1 MNEQKNFKAV
11 ILFLAIVITAAPAF
25 ADSCC
30 PNCAAKTQTT
40 KASNAQTSKLMADQ
54 HKTLMQ
60 TKIFLD
66 SPSAILARTK
76 ALNLTAEQNRKLME
90 IERQARKKAL
100 AVLTSAQRKKL
111 GNVSV
116 APIGL
121 ASVCEKTCGTM
132 TARASVNKQT
142 QAAQQIICPVAG
154 GKINKDIFTAYQGK
168 KVYFCC
174 AGCMGT
180 FKANPQKYL
189 DKLPQFEKA
198 QPPVKAIAASA
209 GTEQK
214 VCPIM
219 GGGINKAVFTKYKG
233 KKVYFCCAGCET
245 PFLKNPEKYLSKLP
259 QFKN

>member
-1 MNEQKNFKAV
+1 MIEQKNFKAV
-11 ILFLAIVITAAPAF
+11 IFLLAMVIATAPAF

-40 KASNAQTSKLMADQ
+40 KASNTKTSKLMADRY
-54 HKTLMQ
+54 KTLMQ
-60 TKIFLD
+60 MKIFLD

-76 ALNLTAEQNRKLME
+76 ALNLTAEQNRKLLE

-100 AVLTSAQRKKL
+100 AVLTPQQRKKL

-116 APIGL
+116 APISM
-121 ASVCEKTCGTM
+121 ASVCKNTCGTK
-132 TARASVNKQT
+132 TVVTSVNKQK
-142 QAAQQIICPVAG
+142 QVAQQ
-154 GKINKDIFTAYQGK
+154 T
-168 KVYFCC
+168 
-174 AGCMGT
+174 
-180 FKANPQKYL
+180 
-189 DKLPQFEKA
+189 
-198 QPPVKAIAASA
+198 
-209 GTEQK
+209 

-219 GGGINKAVFTKYKG
+219 GGKINKSVFATYKG

>member
-1 MNEQKNFKAV
+1 MIERKNFKAV
-11 ILFLAIVITAAPAF
+11 IFLLVTVIAAAPAF
-25 ADSCC
+25 ADNCC
-30 PNCAAKTQTT
+30 PGCAAKTQTP
-40 KASNAQTSKLMADQ
+40 KASNTQTSKLMADQ
-54 HKTLMQ
+54 YKTLMQ

-66 SPSAILARTK
+66 SPMAIMARTK
-76 ALNLTAEQNRKLME
+76 VLSLTTEQNRKLLE

-100 AVLTSAQRKKL
+100 AVLTPGQRKKL

-116 APIGL
+116 APISM
-121 ASVCEKTCGTM
+121 ASLCQTMCGKM
-132 TARASVNKQT
+132 TAGTTVNKQT
-142 QAAQQIICPVAG
+142 QTAQQIACPVAG
-154 GKINKDIFTAYQGK
+154 GKINKDVFTVYKGK

-180 FKANPQKYL
+180 FKASPQKYI
-189 DKLPQFEKA
+189 DKLPQFKKA
-198 QPPVKAIAASA
+198 QPPAKAIAASA
-209 GTEQK
+209 ESEQK

-245 PFLKNPEKYLSKLP
+245 PFLKNPEKYMSKLP